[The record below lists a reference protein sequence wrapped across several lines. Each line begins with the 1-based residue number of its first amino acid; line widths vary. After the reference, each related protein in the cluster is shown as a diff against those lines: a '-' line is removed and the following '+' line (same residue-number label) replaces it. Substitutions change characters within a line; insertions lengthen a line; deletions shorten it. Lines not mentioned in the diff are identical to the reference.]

1 MSLECVVTDITDLGS
16 HHMFVADIVAIDV
29 DESLI
34 GNDGK
39 LRLDKANLAAFAH
52 GDYFEIGKKIGNF
65 GFSVRKTKKKKNYQS
80 KNKK

>member
-1 MSLECVVTDITDLGS
+1 
-16 HHMFVADIVAIDV
+16 MFIADIVAIDV
-29 DESLI
+29 DEALI

-65 GFSVRKTKKKKNYQS
+65 GFSVRKTKKKKHYSN